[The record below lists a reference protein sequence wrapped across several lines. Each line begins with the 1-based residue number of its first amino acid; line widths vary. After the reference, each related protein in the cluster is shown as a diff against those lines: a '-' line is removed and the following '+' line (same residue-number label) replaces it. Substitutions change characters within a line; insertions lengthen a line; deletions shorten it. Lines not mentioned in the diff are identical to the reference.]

1 MLTLLEVQELELVR
15 LRATFSPSAQ
25 WWLKEEQE
33 KGRVRANAHFPTYPP
48 NEISTNRE
56 EILKLSE
63 RVELLRK
70 HCSDTVTQVSSMSC
84 D

>member
-1 MLTLLEVQELELVR
+1 MELVR

-25 WWLKEEQE
+25 WQLKEEQ
-33 KGRVRANAHFPTYPP
+33 GRGKVRANSYYPTYPA

-56 EILKLSE
+56 EILKLTE

-70 HCSDTVTQVSSMSC
+70 HCSDTVTQVRSC

>member
-25 WWLKEEQE
+25 WRLEDEQ
-33 KGRVRANAHFPTYPP
+33 GRGCVRANAYLPTYPP
-48 NEISTNRE
+48 NEITKNRE
-56 EILKLSE
+56 EVLKLSE

-70 HCSDTVTQVSSMSC
+70 HCSETVTQV
-84 D
+84 